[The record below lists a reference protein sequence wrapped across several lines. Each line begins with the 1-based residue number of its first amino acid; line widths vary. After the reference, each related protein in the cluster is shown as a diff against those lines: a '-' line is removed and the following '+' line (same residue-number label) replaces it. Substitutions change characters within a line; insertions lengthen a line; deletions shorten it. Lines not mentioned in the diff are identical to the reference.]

1 MIDPRRELR
10 NRRQLVHPLDRRPA
24 RRLHSVQP
32 PSPPE
37 DDPQQRLPR
46 VRQGVEQQLAEAAKR
61 GELSGLEGEGRALSR
76 DPDDAT
82 APERWAAAHVL
93 RNANA
98 APEWADLRR
107 DLFAARDALARRIR
121 AHRRWLLSRRA
132 ALGAAPAERVLEHA
146 RATEA
151 ADRRFQNE
159 LLAALSE
166 YNGRIAR
173 HNLLVSTPLL
183 QLTTLT
189 MERLDDLAREEQ
201 AT

>member
-1 MIDPRRELR
+1 M
-10 NRRQLVHPLDRRPA
+10 
-24 RRLHSVQP
+24 
-32 PSPPE
+32 
-37 DDPQQRLPR
+37 
-46 VRQGVEQQLAEAAKR
+46 
-61 GELSGLEGEGRALSR
+61 
-76 DPDDAT
+76 
-82 APERWAAAHVL
+82 
-93 RNANA
+93 
-98 APEWADLRR
+98 
-107 DLFAARDALARRIR
+107 
-121 AHRRWLLSRRA
+121 
-132 ALGAAPAERVLEHA
+132 LEHA

>member
-1 MIDPRRELR
+1 M
-10 NRRQLVHPLDRRPA
+10 
-24 RRLHSVQP
+24 QP

-46 VRQGVEQQLAEAAKR
+46 VRQGVEQQLAEAA
-61 GELSGLEGEGRALSR
+61 
-76 DPDDAT
+76 
-82 APERWAAAHVL
+82 
-93 RNANA
+93 
-98 APEWADLRR
+98 
-107 DLFAARDALARRIR
+107 
-121 AHRRWLLSRRA
+121 
-132 ALGAAPAERVLEHA
+132 
-146 RATEA
+146 
-151 ADRRFQNE
+151 DRRFQNE
-159 LLAALSE
+159 LLAAVSE